1 MKHTYAIENLDCA
14 HCAAKVEEKI
24 QALPQVKAASLT
36 FATKKLTVE
45 SDEKKGLT
53 KLLIDTANTVESGV
67 NFTELEE
74 NKVVRKKKKSIFSEH
89 GKEIAQLILGAL
101 LFVIGMLVGEA
112 YPVPRLVIFMV
123 AYLIL
128 GLEIVIQAAKNIAKG
143 QVFDENFLMSLATIA
158 ACVIGDYPEAVGV
171 MLFYRV
177 GEFFQDLAVERSR
190 SQIMEAVDLR
200 PEVVLLVEEGDVRE
214 IPSES
219 AKVGQILKV
228 RPGDRIPLDGVVV
241 SGESRIDTS
250 PITGEPV
257 PRSVGVGDEL
267 ISGCINKQGVLTMK
281 VEKPLS
287 ESMVTRILNSV
298 ENAAAMKPKMDKFIT
313 RFAKVYTPIVV
324 AIALLTAIVPS
335 LVTGEW
341 HHWVYTAITFLVI
354 SCPCALVLSV
364 PLAFFSGIGAAS
376 KRGIL
381 LKGGLA
387 IEGLD
392 NVKAVVMDKTGT
404 LTKGEF
410 VVKEVK
416 SYGKLSEKQILNVA
430 ANCEQ
435 SSTHPIAGSILVAAS
450 ERHLQLVSPNRLE
463 EISGKGV
470 AAEFNEGTV
479 LAGNAEL
486 LELYQVAVPAEV
498 AELAGTVVLV
508 AIAGRLEGAIV
519 IDDTL
524 KEDAKEAVAELHGQG
539 LYTAMLTGDGES
551 AAQAM
556 GNRVGVKRIFSKLLP
571 QDKLQ
576 RLGELRSEIG
586 PVLFVGD
593 GINDAPVL
601 AGADVGAA
609 MGAGADAAIEAADV
623 VFMNNTV
630 TAIPKAIRIAKATGM
645 IAKQNVAIALLVKAI
660 IMILGF
666 LGFANMWLAVFA
678 DTGVALI
685 CVLNSVRILY
695 KKF

>member
-24 QALPQVKAASLT
+24 KELPQVKEASLT
-36 FATKKLTVE
+36 FATKKLVVE
-45 SDEKKGLT
+45 SNQKEDLT

-67 NFTELEE
+67 NFRELEE
-74 NKVVRKKKKSIFSEH
+74 NKVVRQKKESFLEKH
-89 GKEIAQLILGAL
+89 GKEVAGLALGAL
-101 LFVIGMLVGEA
+101 LFVIGLLIGEENQ
-112 YPVPRLVIFMV
+112 VPRLIVFLA

-128 GLEIVIQAAKNIAKG
+128 GLEIIVMAAKNIAKG
-143 QVFDENFLMSLATIA
+143 QVFDENFLMSIATIA

-200 PEVVLLVEEGDVRE
+200 PEVVLLVDGDTTRE
-214 IPSES
+214 IPSEEAS
-219 AKVGQILKV
+219 IGQILKV

-241 SGESRIDTS
+241 SGESRVDTS

-257 PRSVGVGDEL
+257 PRSVKPGDEL
-267 ISGCINKQGVLTMK
+267 ISGCINEQGVLTMK
-281 VEKPLS
+281 VEKPLAD
-287 ESMVTRILNSV
+287 SMVTRILNSV

-313 RFAKVYTPIVV
+313 RFAKIYTPIVV
-324 AIALLTAIVPS
+324 AIAVLTAVVPS
-335 LVTGEW
+335 LITGDW
-341 HHWVYTAITFLVI
+341 YRWVYTAITFLVI

-392 NVKAVVMDKTGT
+392 SVKAVVMDKTGT

-416 SYGKLSEKQILNVA
+416 PFGRLSEKQILNIA

-435 SSTHPIAGSILVAAS
+435 SSTHPIADSILAEAG
-450 ERHLQLVSPNRLE
+450 RRNLRLLPPNRLE

-486 LELYQVAVPAEV
+486 LKMYQVAVPREAF
-498 AELAGTVVLV
+498 ELAGTVVLI
-508 AIAGRLEGAIV
+508 AIAGQLEGAIV

-524 KEDAKEAVAELHGQG
+524 KEDAKEAIHELHQQG

-551 AAQAM
+551 AAKVM
-556 GNRVGVKRIFSKLLP
+556 GERLGVKRIFSKLLP
-571 QDKLQ
+571 QDKLT
-576 RLGELRSEIG
+576 RLGELRQEKG
-586 PVLFVGD
+586 AVLFVGD
-593 GINDAPVL
+593 GITDAPVL

-609 MGAGADAAIEAADV
+609 MGAGADAAIC
-623 VFMNNTV
+623 
-630 TAIPKAIRIAKATGM
+630 P
-645 IAKQNVAIALLVKAI
+645 
-660 IMILGF
+660 
-666 LGFANMWLAVFA
+666 
-678 DTGVALI
+678 
-685 CVLNSVRILY
+685 LY
-695 KKF
+695 R